1 MQRNS
6 VATGP
11 TLIRSSTSA
20 SVDSLWSG
28 NDEFGEVIWTP
39 ESMASID
46 REESQRFSCQLYAV
60 FAVLLTVGC
69 WVCMEFSPSSDIDIP
84 LLVFMI
90 CTLSFGVL
98 VFLLAG
104 IYSLPPPRPLALLCA
119 IFVQLILVYGVPQ
132 LHPISTT
139 GHFLVVHR
147 FLLTRP
153 CASATLFF
161 AVAVGFVITSVVVP
175 FRCPLIDHVHHFEN
189 ENVNEGEDVST
200 EFHVIRAECFFND
213 NRGIKFAWQNVM
225 LLTLAAVCFRIRMGL
240 CDGIRALMR
249 MKVLGML
256 RKDRMANL
264 RKEVSMLKLKI
275 RRYRHSVDRLE
286 IEAQVEGLS
295 SKKNLKEDGPL
306 KEAAPNRSRSS
317 SPKDATFPMYTP
329 VGEIHTVIS
338 KSRRSKHKG
347 QKGDAGAAEPK
358 FKFITK
364 HELVAKAFTN
374 LKKELRTIV
383 KEHGFGKDD
392 EHQRRYVR
400 VLGDTL
406 DRTLAVM
413 IDGTGLFLP
422 RISSTNVGPM
432 TTDDLQTAEEIVN
445 RMSRESISRERRR
458 SKTIATPIFGPGSTS
473 ERSSLSALDDIRA
486 IISRHT
492 SSNLTSS
499 DLSPDSIP
507 TLIAMSMS
515 GQDTSPRSTILSAAL
530 QKMAGQDISP
540 RSNILSAV
548 QRTASMP
555 VNMTPPEDLSPAST
569 SSPNPSS
576 PNAPSPPTGSS
587 PSPSSNQQHGTPSPS
602 SLPPLTSPL
611 PQLQSARDADA
622 LPNQPAS
629 SGSREPAKVKSS
641 GSRESVP
648 NPDIQVSKQDVV
660 PASGSASKRQEGK
673 RRSSLLEVPVAHMRV
688 DVTSPDCDNHS
699 ARSNRSNK
707 SATSNRSNKSTRSTR
722 SNRTGTPGEKSGRTG
737 QGQFV
742 DYIVDLCDAPKDR
755 IQLDPVAN
763 FKRVDRRAHSYNP
776 AGGRGRMSPDAR
788 GDRRAKSFNPRDS
801 DEKGGKDEDGK
812 QKDKGGKQKKKS
824 AKQKTDEDDKTVSK
838 LAPDGGSGT
847 AVIPHSDSDASIIP
861 ATPATPFT
869 PLTPATELTPG
880 SPPAV
885 PVSAP
890 LNRFSHP
897 PPRRKNSK
905 GYNKRKKSLTETTI
919 DEVDETENEKDE
931 TQNEKEQEVQRPIQG
946 PYNLEYIAVS
956 NKYGLEHTIV
966 IDDDDEKITRIYQTH
981 PANGGVSESADC
993 NVNVRP
999 RISSQ
1004 LLESLHPKPARS
1016 AGSENQPS
1024 TNVTFDSDSWVG
1036 SDQPRTP
1043 RFSEP
1048 STLSPGTP
1056 RTPGWDRWDPWEP
1069 AWEYDLPPP
1078 EYKDLGDFIG
1088 YPPPWIPM
1096 LDNHDNEDVDNLPSS
1111 TKIAADESIARRKFR
1126 DFLFG
1131 APKDKRFRFFSPPNV
1146 YAKETKSIM
1155 DLLNSEDAW
1164 DFDVDRFD
1172 RKVDGNALQ
1181 VLGTAFAMVPGAQM
1195 NLSVQKVHRF
1205 FAELQ
1210 HRYRDMSYHN
1220 QQHGAD
1226 VLYSCMHLEAGR
1238 GSQYGPPDSRL
1249 RLLSELGAIVASAGH
1264 DVGHRGKSNRFHS
1277 TLVDPIA
1284 ILYNDQSPLESM
1296 SCAIIFKIL
1305 NMQCA
1310 QFLAGGEVTDEEF
1323 TFFRTLVIGAILST
1337 DLQRHFEIMSKTAA
1351 RQAAI
1356 TKNKQFDEVQ
1366 AITDIS
1372 IILKCADVGHPAKP
1386 LHIHKEMTKRISIEF
1401 LNQGD
1406 LERVANLP
1414 ISPLCDRYDIDLRA
1428 AQTGFIEYI
1437 VAPVFRIFQLISDD
1451 SEESSI
1457 QKKIATSTLR

>member
-1 MQRNS
+1 M
-6 VATGP
+6 G
-11 TLIRSSTSA
+11 
-20 SVDSLWSG
+20 SLWAG

-39 ESMASID
+39 ESMANID

-60 FAVLLTVGC
+60 FSVLLTVGC
-69 WVCMEFSPSSDIDIP
+69 WVCMEFSPSSQIDIP

-119 IFVQLILVYGVPQ
+119 VFVQFILVYGVPQ

-153 CASATLFF
+153 CASAKLFF
-161 AVAVGFVITSVVVP
+161 AVAVGFVITSVMVP
-175 FRCPLIDHVHHFEN
+175 FRCPLIDHVHHFES
-189 ENVNEGEDVST
+189 ENEGENVVT
-200 EFHVIRAECFFND
+200 EFHEIRAECFFND

-295 SKKNLKEDGPL
+295 SKSNMKRDNPP
-306 KEAAPNRSRSS
+306 KEASPRARSE
-317 SPKDATFPMYTP
+317 SPTFPMYTP

-338 KSRRSKHKG
+338 KTRRSKHKG
-347 QKGDAGAAEPK
+347 SVGAAEPK

-374 LKKELRTIV
+374 LKRELRTMV
-383 KEHGFGKDD
+383 KEHGFGKSDA
-392 EHQRRYVR
+392 HQRRYVR

-432 TTDDLQTAEEIVN
+432 TTDDLQTAQEIVN

-458 SKTIATPIFGPGSTS
+458 SKTIATPIFGPGS
-473 ERSSLSALDDIRA
+473 EPSSLSALDDMRA
-486 IISRHT
+486 SHGSRHT
-492 SSNLTSS
+492 SSS
-499 DLSPDSIP
+499 LSPDSIP

-515 GQDTSPRSTILSAAL
+515 GPDTSPRSTIISAII
-530 QKMAGQDISP
+530 QNSV
-540 RSNILSAV
+540 R
-548 QRTASMP
+548 RTASMP
-555 VNMTPPEDLSPAST
+555 SNMPPPSLSASPPSDLSPAS
-569 SSPNPSS
+569 PSS
-576 PNAPSPPTGSS
+576 PTPPSTQTGSS
-587 PSPSSNQQHGTPSPS
+587 PSPLSHQLHNSTPSAS
-602 SLPPLTSPL
+602 SLPPLISPV
-611 PQLQSARDADA
+611 PQPRRERDADA

-629 SGSREPAKVKSS
+629 SGSREPAKIKSS
-641 GSRESVP
+641 GSREPVP
-648 NPDIQVSKQDVV
+648 NPDIQVSKRDVV
-660 PASGSASKRQEGK
+660 PGAGSGNKRQEGK
-673 RRSSLLEVPVAHMRV
+673 RRSSLLEVPMAHMRV
-688 DVTSPDCDNHS
+688 DVTSPDCDNAS
-699 ARSNRSNK
+699 ARSTK
-707 SATSNRSNKSTRSTR
+707 SNRSNKSTRSTR
-722 SNRTGTPGEKSGRTG
+722 SNRTATPGENAAVGGRTG

-755 IQLDPVAN
+755 IQIDPVAN

-776 AGGRGRMSPDAR
+776 AAHRGRGLSPDSRA
-788 GDRRAKSFNPRDS
+788 DRRAKSFNPGNN
-801 DEKGGKDEDGK
+801 DET
-812 QKDKGGKQKKKS
+812 GGKQTGDKEKP
-824 AKQKTDEDDKTVSK
+824 DKTAAK
-838 LAPDGGSGT
+838 LSPDVDSGA
-847 AVIPHSDSDASIIP
+847 AVIPYSDSDAPPSP
-861 ATPATPFT
+861 FTPLTQATPATP
-869 PLTPATELTPG
+869 LTPG
-880 SPPAV
+880 SAPAV
-885 PVSAP
+885 PLSAP

-905 GYNKRKKSLTETTI
+905 GYKKRKKSIETET
-919 DEVDETENEKDE
+919 VDETENEE
-931 TQNEKEQEVQRPIQG
+931 EEVERPIQG
-946 PYNLEYIAVS
+946 PYNLECIAVP
-956 NKYGLEHTIV
+956 NKYGLEQTTF
-966 IDDDDEKITRIYQTH
+966 IDDDDDDDDDDKITRIYQTH
-981 PANGGVSESADC
+981 PANVGVSFKVSESADGS
-993 NVNVRP
+993 VRP

-1004 LLESLHPKPARS
+1004 LLESLYPQPPRP
-1016 AGSENQPS
+1016 ENASVAS
-1024 TNVTFDSDSWVG
+1024 TNTVFDSASLVE
-1036 SDQPRTP
+1036 SDPKTP
-1043 RFSEP
+1043 LHSEP
-1048 STLSPGTP
+1048 PTPLSPGTP

-1088 YPPPWIPM
+1088 FPPPWIPM
-1096 LDNHDNEDVDNLPSS
+1096 LDNHENQHLSDDNLHSS
-1111 TKIAADESIARRKFR
+1111 TKIAADESISRRKFR

-1131 APKDKRFRFFSPPNV
+1131 GPKDKRFRFFSPPNL
-1146 YAKETKSIM
+1146 YAKETESIM
-1155 DLLNSEDAW
+1155 DLLKSEDAW

-1181 VLGTAFAMVPGAQM
+1181 VLGTAFAMVPGLQM
-1195 NLSVQKVHRF
+1195 NLSIQKVHRF

-1238 GSQYGPPDSRL
+1238 GSQYGPADSRL
-1249 RLLSELGAIVASAGH
+1249 RLLSELGAVVAAAGH

-1351 RQAAI
+1351 RQAGI
-1356 TKNKQFDEVQ
+1356 QKRKTFDEVQ

-1401 LNQGD
+1401 LSQGD
-1406 LERVANLP
+1406 LERIANLP

-1428 AQTGFIEYI
+1428 SQTGFIEYI
-1437 VAPVFRIFQLISDD
+1437 VAPVFRIFQLISSNSDES

-1457 QKKIATSTLR
+1457 QKKIAMCMNHMEANRIYWDEEFEQN